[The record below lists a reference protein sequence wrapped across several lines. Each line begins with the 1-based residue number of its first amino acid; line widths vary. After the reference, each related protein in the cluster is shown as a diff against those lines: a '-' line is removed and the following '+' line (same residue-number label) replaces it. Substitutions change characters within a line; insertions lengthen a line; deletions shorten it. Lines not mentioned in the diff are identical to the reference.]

1 MMAVAADEGSTFY
14 LIIRIIE
21 LQDLGKRRSQR
32 HAKFEGFYH
41 QHVGAYAVV
50 QENLSFIPQ
59 PVYQGIKETQLLRA

>member
-1 MMAVAADEGSTFY
+1 MITMAVDVGSTSYF
-14 LIIRIIE
+14 IIRIIE

-50 QENLSFIPQ
+50 QKDLSSVPQ
-59 PVYQGIKETQLLRA
+59 SIHQGIKET

>member
-1 MMAVAADEGSTFY
+1 MIAVAADEGSTFY

-50 QENLSFIPQ
+50 QKDLSFVPQ
-59 PVYQGIKETQLLRA
+59 SVHQGIKET